1 MKPLDEVTPDEL
13 GVESLAERGG
23 RALDNDT
30 CSLEGGD
37 LGIGTTLAAGNNG
50 TLRDMSAFV
59 PTEDIGRI

>member
-13 GVESLAERGG
+13 GVESLAEMGG

-37 LGIGTTLAAGNNG
+37 LGVGTTLAAGNNG
-50 TLRDMSAFV
+50 TFTDISAFV
-59 PTEDIGRI
+59 LIGDIRRI